1 MDREKSIYF
10 RNLFLR
16 MFVIGIV
23 FAILLFV
30 ATLAFWKT
38 GAGWV
43 MQLFKIDEKEL
54 GRIVPDVL
62 HKRAH
67 RRSVLLPYAST
78 CIPLDGEEA
87 MIPFCSGGLRP
98 SHL

>member
-1 MDREKSIYF
+1 MDRAKSIYF

-30 ATLAFWKT
+30 ATLAFWQT

-43 MQLFKIDEKEL
+43 MQLFKVDEKEL
-54 GRIVPDVL
+54 ARIVLTFFTNVRIVILFFFLTPAL
-62 HKRAH
+62 AFHWMAKKQ
-67 RRSVLLPYAST
+67 
-78 CIPLDGEEA
+78 
-87 MIPFCSGGLRP
+87 
-98 SHL
+98 

>member
-54 GRIVPDVL
+54 GRIVLTFFTNVRIVVL
-62 HKRAH
+62 FFFLTPALHSIGW
-67 RRSVLLPYAST
+67 RRSNDPLL
-78 CIPLDGEEA
+78 
-87 MIPFCSGGLRP
+87 
-98 SHL
+98 